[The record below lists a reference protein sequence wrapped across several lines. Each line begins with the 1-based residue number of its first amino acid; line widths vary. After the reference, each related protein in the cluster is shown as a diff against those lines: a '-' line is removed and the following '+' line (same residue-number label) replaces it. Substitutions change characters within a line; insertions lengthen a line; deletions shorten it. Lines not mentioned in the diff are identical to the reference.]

1 MTVRAALA
9 EGSGTLETGRPGS
22 PFLDAALLLGLA
34 MHIERGRLL
43 ASMPDEVTST
53 QLDAYR
59 GYLSRRVSGEPIAYI
74 LGYKEFYGR
83 RFYVDARVLVP
94 RPDTEV
100 LVEVA
105 LSLLP
110 PPRAAGGP
118 SIRCHDAFTGSGCV
132 GITIAAERPD
142 VDVSTS
148 DASADALTLCR
159 QNARTL
165 LGRELESSLGDVL
178 SAAPGP
184 LDLIVANPP
193 YVTTSL
199 TELLLDDGGREPRA
213 ALDGGERGLDLY
225 PRIAGQAWQLL
236 VDGGSLALEIGD
248 EQGRDVASMLGAAG
262 FSGIVV
268 HDDLAGRNRVVAG
281 VKRAVR

>member
-22 PFLDAALLLGLA
+22 PFLDAALLLGFA
-34 MHIERGRLL
+34 MGIERDRLL
-43 ASMPDEVTST
+43 ASMPDEVPQSAL
-53 QLDAYR
+53 QAYR
-59 GYLSRRVSGEPIAYI
+59 LSLSRRLAGEPIAYI

-83 RFYVDARVLVP
+83 RFSVDPRVLVP

-110 PPRAAGGP
+110 PPRAYGIPA
-118 SIRCHDAFTGSGCV
+118 IRCHDAFTGSGCV

-142 VDVSTS
+142 VEVGVS

-159 QNARTL
+159 QNARAL
-165 LGRELESSLGDVL
+165 LGRELESGQGDVL
-178 SAAPGP
+178 SAALGP

-199 TELLLDDGGREPRA
+199 TQLLLGDGGCEPRA

-225 PRIAGQAWQLL
+225 PRIAEQAWPRLA
-236 VDGGSLALEIGD
+236 DGGSLAVEIGD
-248 EQGRDVASMLGAAG
+248 EQGPDVAAMFRA
-262 FSGIVV
+262 SGYSDVAI
-268 HDDLAGRNRVVAG
+268 HDDLGGRNRVVAG
-281 VKRAVR
+281 VKHAVR